1 MCSSKRC
8 AISTPRL
15 SSSGRGRSRHD
26 LLRLAQQRGVADRL
40 ILAGMLSRDDLKV
53 HLHAARL
60 YAFPSVS
67 AAEAFGIV
75 QLEAMAVGLPI
86 VNTDLPTGV
95 PHVARHGLEALT
107 VPTNDPAALA
117 AAIAQLL
124 DDRALA
130 QRLGA
135 AGRRRA
141 TTEYDLQTFVKRI
154 EDVYEQ
160 AVSAASTQAESA
172 RDSRTSRLR
181 KAIERD

>member
-15 SSSGRGRSRHD
+15 SSSVRGRYATTCCGWRSN
-26 LLRLAQQRGVADRL
+26 AASPNRL

-86 VNTDLPTGV
+86 VNT
-95 PHVARHGLEALT
+95 R
-107 VPTNDPAALA
+107 LA
-117 AAIAQLL
+117 
-124 DDRALA
+124 DRRSAC
-130 QRLGA
+130 RPP
-135 AGRRRA
+135 RA
-141 TTEYDLQTFVKRI
+141 
-154 EDVYEQ
+154 
-160 AVSAASTQAESA
+160 
-172 RDSRTSRLR
+172 
-181 KAIERD
+181 